1 MPATLTENERPAC
14 LRKVYRTLTYLV
26 GIGCLIGCSQM
37 GPSFIEGSRT
47 DYNIVMGKT
56 ESEQMLLNLVRLRYG
71 DAPYFLEATALNTQ
85 FLLTPTAE
93 AGSTFDLDGTATYS
107 IKGKLAYEEK
117 PTVTY
122 SPLRGEDFVRQI
134 LSRISL
140 ETILLLD
147 SSGWSTERV
156 IRLCVENMNGAD
168 NASKASGPTPSYPPD
183 TGIFNEAVN
192 ILASLE
198 SENGLSIKERVNK
211 DIPSK
216 YVMFLSQAE
225 HHRSRVKKLRKILDI
240 KGSAKEIDLLESGDK
255 NTADSI
261 NFQTRSFMGVMYFLA
276 QSVDVPEEHYQTKKI
291 AVTALPDGSIFDWQT
306 VTGSLAKIHSAKAK
320 PPDPAISINYR
331 DTWFYVA
338 DDDIRTKSTFQLL
351 GQLFAL
357 QSRNQKGTTPLLTL
371 PIGG

>member
-1 MPATLTENERPAC
+1 
-14 LRKVYRTLTYLV
+14 
-26 GIGCLIGCSQM
+26 M

-168 NASKASGPTPSYPPD
+168 NASKASGPTPSSPPD